1 MGHAKLNARATFL
14 SLKFRKSMLALDFDG
29 DETSRFLFGLNSRC
43 PACLGQNRFILD
55 LQPQFDSQNPT

>member
-1 MGHAKLNARATFL
+1 
-14 SLKFRKSMLALDFDG
+14 MLALDFDG